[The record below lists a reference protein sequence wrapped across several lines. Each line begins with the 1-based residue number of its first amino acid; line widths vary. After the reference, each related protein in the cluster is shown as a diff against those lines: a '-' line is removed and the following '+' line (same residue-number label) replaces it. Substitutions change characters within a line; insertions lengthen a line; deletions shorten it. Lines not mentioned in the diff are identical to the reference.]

1 MLQSY
6 FDTIRVA
13 RDQGGP
19 GRSEVEVRFHDVTRA
34 QFIRLKSFL
43 TRPTKGI
50 TITTERTTDYIQGD
64 IRRTVSGETVT
75 WLRKNRVWWVD
86 VPEYSLRIAVNRE
99 LDIAPLTEFKSTV
112 IRNKDRMSVM
122 LTGGTV
128 RVDLTEVSMQ
138 VDGQDRV
145 VYEVEIELLQ
155 FNLPALESAV
165 SFIYRQLLET
175 TELYT
180 WSERKA
186 VLGQINNLLNPE
198 AGPETGRLDPAVVVQ
213 ARNLK
218 LRDLVWGGIIANP
231 ITGYTVTHKADGV
244 RKLLVFHKSGVW
256 LVMGTEVNCVRHG
269 EVPQLTGTILDGELI
284 PSESKLP
291 GAPQTRHWYVAF
303 DCLAIQGQTNI
314 QMQPHA
320 DRMKISQIIAD
331 KFKDTLLYVTTKAFH
346 SFNTPERFFEVM
358 ASMFR
363 EQPFLVYRND
373 GFMFTPETTPYN
385 SHSDQN
391 PLPARVL
398 TRYPDIC
405 KWKPLEK
412 LTIDFRIIW
421 RAGMQPR
428 ELELN
433 VFERGQDVKFTGSK
447 LNPFDMTMVDVD
459 NPMTRNLPTGTIVEY
474 GWDIKTERLLPQRL
488 RLDKLRPNHKN
499 IAVDVWDDIHHPIDI
514 ETLSGQSL
522 ALVRAYQNQVK
533 RALYDSDTGET
544 LLDIGGGRGGDV
556 SKWRRYRRVVTVE
569 PNADNRQELEH
580 RIQVQ
585 GIQGKVRVVAAGGE
599 ETEVITKVVRD
610 FLGQANTVS
619 LMLSLSFFF
628 GDPTKLRSLAQTIIT
643 NLKPGGQIL
652 YLTIDGDSVDQV
664 FDPAFQGVVLK
675 RLDLGPANFERVSP
689 NEMKVHIAGTIVEDQ
704 TEWLVRLPELVDAL
718 NAIAPRF
725 TLTSRHRATTEKF
738 MSAGEALYSEM
749 YSFGSITSGLVA
761 TPELA
766 PPPVMPQLGLKP
778 QLPSPKLVQ
787 DPLVSTVPGALPV
800 PRPLSPRPPLPAQPL
815 KSVTPVIQPGP
826 IPQPAPVIQPAP
838 IVQPQPAPVV
848 QPTQTPRTELP
859 WLQVTPPLRFG
870 AVIPN
875 TPAYGDDAVEQLV
888 VPWYQQEK
896 VYRIATIG
904 DGSCFF
910 HAFLKA
916 WYSPYQT
923 DSNYDFR
930 YNLVKRLRRD
940 LAWLLGQ
947 PNPESKATYW
957 ATAANGGFV
966 ERNRMQQAGTNFGVP
981 FQYSLEGLQKLIN
994 SMDYVGEEVYN
1005 YTADVI
1011 GFDVYVMYANR
1022 ENLQLI
1028 HIAEKVGTKRPAV
1041 VIQGNGRHYEVV
1053 AIERQ
1058 GQLQTNFT
1066 SEDALIRAIRTL
1078 RH

>member
-19 GRSEVEVRFHDVTRA
+19 GRTEVEVRFHDVTRS
-34 QFIRLKSFL
+34 QFLRLRSLL

-50 TITTERTTDYIQGD
+50 TMTTERTTDYIQGD
-64 IRRTVSGETVT
+64 IRRTVLGETVT
-75 WLRKNRVWWVD
+75 WLRKNRVWSAD
-86 VPEYSLRIAVNRE
+86 VPEYGLRIAVNRE
-99 LDIAPLTEFKSTV
+99 LDIAPLSEFKSTV
-112 IRNKDRMSVM
+112 VRNKDRTSVM

-145 VYEVEIELLQ
+145 IYEVEIELLQ

-165 SFIYRQLLET
+165 SFILRQLLET

-180 WSERKA
+180 RSERKA
-186 VLGQINNLLNPE
+186 VLGQVNNLLNPE
-198 AGPETGRLDPAVVVQ
+198 AGSETGRLDPAVVVQ

-218 LRDLVWGGIIANP
+218 HRDMVWGGLIGNP
-231 ITGYTVTHKADGV
+231 ITGYTVTHKADGI
-244 RKLLVFHKSGVW
+244 RKLLIFHKSGVW

-284 PSESKLP
+284 PPESKLP
-291 GAPQTRHWYVAF
+291 GAPQTRHWYVTF

-314 QMQPHA
+314 QLQPHA
-320 DRMKISQIIAD
+320 DRMKICQIIAD

-363 EQPFLVYRND
+363 EQPLLVYRND
-373 GFMFTPETTPYN
+373 GFMFTPETSPYN
-385 SHSDQN
+385 PHSDQN
-391 PLPARVL
+391 PLSVRVL

-405 KWKPLEK
+405 KWKPLDK
-412 LTIDFRIIW
+412 LTIDFRIVW
-421 RAGMQPR
+421 RAGMLPR

-433 VFERGQDVKFTGSK
+433 VFERGQDVKFIGSK
-447 LNPFDMTMVDVD
+447 LNPADVSMVDVD

-474 GWDIKTERLLPQRL
+474 GWDVKTERLIPQRL

-499 IAVDVWDDIHHPIDI
+499 IAVDVWDDIHHPIDA
-514 ETLSGQSL
+514 ETLQGQSL
-522 ALVRAYQNQVK
+522 DLVRAYHNQIK
-533 RALYDSDTGET
+533 RSLYDSDAGET

-556 SKWRRYRRVVTVE
+556 GKWRRYRRVITVE
-569 PNADNRQELEH
+569 PNADNRRELER
-580 RIQVQ
+580 RIHVQ
-585 GIQGKVRVVAAGGE
+585 GMQNKVRVIAAGGE
-599 ETEVITKVVRD
+599 ETEVITQAVRA
-610 FLGQANTVS
+610 FLVQADTVS

-628 GDPTKLRSLAQTIIT
+628 GDPTKLRALAQTIIN

-664 FDPAFQGVVLK
+664 FDPAFRGVVLK
-675 RLDLGPANFERVSP
+675 RLDLGPASFERINS

-704 TEWLVRLPELVDAL
+704 TEWLVRLTSLVEVL
-718 NAIAPRF
+718 NSTSPRF
-725 TLTSRHRATTEKF
+725 SLASRHRASTEKF
-738 MSAGEALYSEM
+738 MSSGEALYSEM
-749 YSFGSITSGLVA
+749 YSFGSITSGPALI
-761 TPELA
+761 PEVI
-766 PPPVMPQLGLKP
+766 PPIVMKPVERPA

-787 DPLVSTVPGALPV
+787 DPLVSVIPEALPTT
-800 PRPLSPRPPLPAQPL
+800 RPLSPRPPLPSQPP
-815 KSVTPVIQPGP
+815 KSLLTQIEPGP
-826 IPQPAPVIQPAP
+826 IL
-838 IVQPQPAPVV
+838 QPAPVV
-848 QPTQTPRTELP
+848 HPAPPTPIIQPTVTPKTNLP
-859 WLQVTPPLRFG
+859 WLQVMPPVAFN
-870 AVIPN
+870 AITPN
-875 TPAYGDDAVEQLV
+875 TPAQGDDAVEQLM
-888 VPWYQQEK
+888 VPWYPQEK
-896 VYRIATIG
+896 IYRIATIG

-923 DSNYDFR
+923 DGHYDFR
-930 YNLVKRLRRD
+930 YNLVKKFRRD

-947 PNPESKATYW
+947 PNPESKEGQTYW
-957 ATAANGGFV
+957 ATTANGGFV
-966 ERNRMQQAGTNFGVP
+966 ERNRMQQTGTNFGVP
-981 FQYSLEGLQKLIN
+981 FQYSLEGLQRLLN

-1011 GFDVYVMYANR
+1011 GFDVYVMYAHQ

-1028 HIAEKVGTKRPAV
+1028 HIAEKVGTQRPAII
-1041 VIQGNGRHYEVV
+1041 IQGNGQHYEVV
-1053 AIERQ
+1053 AVERQ

-1066 SEDALIRAIRTL
+1066 PEDGFIKAIRTL
-1078 RH
+1078 RR